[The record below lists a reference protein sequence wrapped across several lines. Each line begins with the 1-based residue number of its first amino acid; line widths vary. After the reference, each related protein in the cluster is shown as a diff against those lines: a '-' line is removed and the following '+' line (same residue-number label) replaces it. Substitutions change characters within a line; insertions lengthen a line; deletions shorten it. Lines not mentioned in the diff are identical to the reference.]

1 MSPSLECGGSTPL
14 WFWKTH
20 SGKCSVRFGKRE
32 LQHSNVTIQS
42 GVKPPHSKGEAMR
55 KALLLVWLMLPVLVG
70 AYHYGPGQR
79 QLLLDDVAAVIA
91 QAEKHA
97 AAEQWDQA
105 VAKYEEA
112 LNLLP
117 GDQNA
122 VARRVRLERAKA
134 QMFVKQLP
142 EAHEGLKALVAELT
156 DDQTA
161 DPKLLA
167 EARATLA
174 NSQYYMTWL
183 MRLEGQSN
191 EKWEPEIEAARQTF
205 RLLAEQSESTGD
217 TAACQ
222 RHSEDL
228 EAAIRLERMALT
240 DLQGLPLP
248 SQ

>member
-1 MSPSLECGGSTPL
+1 
-14 WFWKTH
+14 
-20 SGKCSVRFGKRE
+20 
-32 LQHSNVTIQS
+32 
-42 GVKPPHSKGEAMR
+42 MR
-55 KALLLVWLMLPVLVG
+55 KVLLLVWLMLPVLVG

-79 QLLLDDVAAVIA
+79 RMQLDDVARVIVE
-91 QAEKHA
+91 AERHA
-97 AAEQWDQA
+97 AAERWDEA

-117 GDQNA
+117 GDQVA
-122 VARRVRLERAKA
+122 AARRIRLERAKA

-142 EAHEGLKALVAELT
+142 AAHESLKGLVAELSE
-156 DDQTA
+156 DATA

-167 EARATLA
+167 EARAALA

-183 MRLEGQSN
+183 MRLEGQPK
-191 EKWEPEIEAARQTF
+191 EKWEPEIEASRQTY
-205 RLLAEQSESTGD
+205 RLLAEQAESQGD
-217 TAACQ
+217 SSAAK